1 MMCFTRATKTLFFIW
16 SLCSTEDKKQIQRC
30 KSYTLT
36 SPNRRLTQQ
45 EISGN
50 QSTVSSWR
58 RVGVMNSGCHR
69 GTEEKRVQIWS
80 KEPRFC
86 SLPAHGCPTRDW
98 TFELSSDSSSINL
111 FFKNEKKIIRWRNR
125 INIFT
130 TVGMKLCDLSKPW
143 RFFGHYLL
151 DGSS

>member
-69 GTEEKRVQIWS
+69 GTEEKRVQIRS

-86 SLPAHGCPTRDW
+86 SLRAHSCSTRDW

-111 FFKNEKKIIRWRNR
+111 FFKNEKKIIIRWRNR

-130 TVGMKLCDLSKPW
+130 TVGMKLWFVKALAV
-143 RFFGHYLL
+143 FGHYLL